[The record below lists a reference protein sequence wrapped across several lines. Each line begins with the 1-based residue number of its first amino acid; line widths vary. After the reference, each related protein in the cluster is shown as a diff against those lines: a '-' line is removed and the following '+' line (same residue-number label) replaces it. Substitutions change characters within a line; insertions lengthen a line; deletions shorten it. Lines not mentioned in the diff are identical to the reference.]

1 MRRPAVLLALV
12 LALAAAGCGG
22 GGSASSAG
30 DADVKEVNAA
40 QAGLAKRFDSLQG
53 AAAAT
58 STPAQDRRTLRA
70 YEDAVTAAVTRLRAA
85 DPPSDVKPLHQEF
98 VGEIAAYGTEVRHAR
113 EALGAGTPER
123 ALAAQ
128 RRLVTRVGRITAQI
142 NDTIDAI
149 NRRLRG

>member
-1 MRRPAVLLALV
+1 MRRPAALLALV
-12 LALAAAGCGG
+12 LALAVAGCGG
-22 GGSASSAG
+22 GGSGSGAA
-30 DADVKEVNAA
+30 DAYVHEVNAA

-53 AAAAT
+53 AATAT

-70 YEDAVTAAVTRLRAA
+70 YEDAVSAAVTRLRAA
-85 DPPSDVKPLHQEF
+85 EPPADVRSLHQEF

-113 EALGAGTPER
+113 EALGAGTPQR

-128 RRLVTRVGRITAQI
+128 RRLVTRVGRITSQI